1 MKMFH
6 FYTTTTAGKRHSL
19 TRLLPFL
26 LPLLLSAIP
35 THAAPNVAVSVLPVH
50 SLVATLMRGV
60 GDVEL
65 VLQGGQ
71 SPHGAQLKPSQVRLL
86 GEADLIVWVGPGF
99 ERALEKTI
107 AGRSGE
113 ARVVTL
119 MLSDEIHLLRG
130 HHADHDEHAEHDD
143 HDEHAE
149 HDERDEHIEHT
160 DHTNHD
166 TWTTDPHIWLSVA
179 NAQAIARIVARELIV
194 LDAANRAHYE
204 SNLHDLLSRLQQLRQ
219 TLHARLH
226 EIADAR
232 YVVFHDAYRYFE
244 TEFNLRLAASVT
256 LSPERPP
263 GAKRIRA
270 IKRLITEH
278 DVRCVFSEP
287 QFQPGLVHT
296 LVADTGAEAG
306 TLDPLGADLQA
317 GPDAWFQLLTG
328 IADSLTGCLK

>member
-6 FYTTTTAGKRHSL
+6 FYTSTITGKRHSL

-26 LPLLLSAIP
+26 LPLLLSAAP
-35 THAAPNVAVSVLPVH
+35 AHAAPNVAVSVLPVH
-50 SLVATLMRGV
+50 SLVSALMREV

-71 SPHGAQLKPSQVRLL
+71 SPHGVQLKPSQVRLL
-86 GEADLIVWVGPGF
+86 GKADLIVWVGPGF

-130 HHADHDEHAEHDD
+130 HHDHDEHAEHADHDD
-143 HDEHAE
+143 HADHNN
-149 HDERDEHIEHT
+149 
-160 DHTNHD
+160 HTNHD
-166 TWTTDPHIWLSVA
+166 TWTTDPHIWLSVT
-179 NAQAIARIVARELIV
+179 NAQAIARIVTRELIV

-204 SNLHDLLSRLQQLRQ
+204 SNLHDLLSRLQRLRQ
-219 TLHARLH
+219 TLHAKLR
-226 EIADAR
+226 EVADAR

-244 TEFNLRLAASVT
+244 TEFNLRPAASVT

-296 LVADTGAEAG
+296 LVADTGAKAG
-306 TLDPLGADLQA
+306 VLDPLGADLQV

>member
-6 FYTTTTAGKRHSL
+6 FYISTTAGKRRSFI
-19 TRLLPFL
+19 RLLPFL
-26 LPLLLSAIP
+26 LPLLLSATP
-35 THAAPNVAVSVLPVH
+35 AHAAPNVAVSVLPVH
-50 SLVATLMRGV
+50 SLVAALMQGV

-65 VLQGGQ
+65 VLRGGQ

-119 MLSDEIHLLRG
+119 LQSDEIHLLRG
-130 HHADHDEHAEHDD
+130 HHDDHGDHDDHADHDEH
-143 HDEHAE
+143 DE
-149 HDERDEHIEHT
+149 
-160 DHTNHD
+160 
-166 TWTTDPHIWLSVA
+166 WTTDPHIWLSVT

-204 SNLHDLLSRLQQLRQ
+204 SNLHGLLSRLQQLRQ

-244 TEFNLRLAASVT
+244 TEFNLRPAASVT

-263 GAKRIRA
+263 GAKRIRE
-270 IKRLITEH
+270 IKRLITAH

-328 IADSLTGCLK
+328 IADSLSGCLK

>member
-6 FYTTTTAGKRHSL
+6 FYTSTITGKRRSL
-19 TRLLPFL
+19 TRLLPLL
-26 LPLLLSAIP
+26 LPLLLSATP
-35 THAAPNVAVSVLPVH
+35 AHAAPNVAVSVLPVH
-50 SLVATLMRGV
+50 SLVAALMRGV

-107 AGRSGE
+107 AGRSSE

-130 HHADHDEHAEHDD
+130 HHADHADPTDHNKHTDHDD
-143 HDEHAE
+143 HADHNN
-149 HDERDEHIEHT
+149 
-160 DHTNHD
+160 HTNHD

-179 NAQAIARIVARELIV
+179 NAQAIARIVVRELIV

-204 SNLHDLLSRLQQLRQ
+204 SNLHDLLSRLQRFRQ
-219 TLHARLH
+219 TLHERLH
-226 EIADAR
+226 EVADAR

-244 TEFNLRLAASVT
+244 TEFNLRPAASVT

-263 GAKRIRA
+263 GAKRIRE
-270 IKRLITEH
+270 IKRLITAH